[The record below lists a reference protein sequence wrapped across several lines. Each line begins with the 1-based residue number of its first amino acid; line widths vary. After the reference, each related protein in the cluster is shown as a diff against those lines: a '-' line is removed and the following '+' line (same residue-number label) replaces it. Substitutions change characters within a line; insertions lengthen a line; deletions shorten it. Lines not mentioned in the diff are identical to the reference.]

1 METFWDTL
9 GIHATTDQKKIR
21 KAYSAL
27 VKVHNPEDD
36 EEQFRKINSAY
47 KAAMKFASTFT
58 HLDLSDE
65 QIEILDVRPD
75 GSFGVKF
82 YDKKGKPMFPAPP
95 AALPKEEASFE
106 PEPSVSDSDKLFD
119 FDSID
124 SSVVSEFTQDELNTM
139 SGHITLVPGFP
150 VPDSERTRALRDYLN
165 EELNVVKDLSVSAS
179 PDQIDKAIDDAVTIA
194 TVFVKNERFRGEK
207 LLWQVY
213 FFSPLVKS
221 LKANLFF
228 YRRLEMLINDEKL
241 TPGNAL
247 IISEVVP
254 NRPRV
259 YITKTEKKEDE
270 TARIDFIS
278 KVPFRY
284 IEGEYQE
291 FDELMNK
298 EDKGEV
304 DKLIKFLETIP
315 VNIYGPLMPS
325 FPPSYKNK
333 LLDAEMI
340 FHLILT
346 APFCKD
352 MMNNRL
358 LWKLYFR
365 GKLIRPIIH
374 RLDLHTMITKKTMEI
389 KIPKETLKIIKKEMS
404 YSETAFIVKKKED
417 KEWFYLK
424 ILNNDPAPTARTDK
438 EKKLKTLEIF
448 GFTLGIAI
456 GLLILIIKHY
466 LA

>member
-1 METFWDTL
+1 
-9 GIHATTDQKKIR
+9 
-21 KAYSAL
+21 
-27 VKVHNPEDD
+27 
-36 EEQFRKINSAY
+36 
-47 KAAMKFASTFT
+47 
-58 HLDLSDE
+58 
-65 QIEILDVRPD
+65 
-75 GSFGVKF
+75 
-82 YDKKGKPMFPAPP
+82 
-95 AALPKEEASFE
+95 
-106 PEPSVSDSDKLFD
+106 
-119 FDSID
+119 
-124 SSVVSEFTQDELNTM
+124 
-139 SGHITLVPGFP
+139 
-150 VPDSERTRALRDYLN
+150 
-165 EELNVVKDLSVSAS
+165 
-179 PDQIDKAIDDAVTIA
+179 
-194 TVFVKNERFRGEK
+194 
-207 LLWQVY
+207 
-213 FFSPLVKS
+213 
-221 LKANLFF
+221 
-228 YRRLEMLINDEKL
+228 
-241 TPGNAL
+241 
-247 IISEVVP
+247 
-254 NRPRV
+254 
-259 YITKTEKKEDE
+259 
-270 TARIDFIS
+270 
-278 KVPFRY
+278 
-284 IEGEYQE
+284 
-291 FDELMNK
+291 MNK

-365 GKLIRPIIH
+365 GKLIKPIIH

-424 ILNNDPAPTARTDK
+424 ILNNDEFTYSVEGGILFKALKPFDYAAEAEAKANAAKAQDK